1 MGSTFSQKKIILI
14 SSGQPSLNPRLV
26 KEADSLALEGY
37 DVTVL
42 YVYWNEW
49 GTKQDKYLLSEKKW
63 KAIRLAGDPSEKP
76 IIYFFSRLIFK
87 LANLLLHKTNAYN
100 FLGDISI
107 ARSTFF
113 LISEAKKY
121 KADLYIAHNL
131 GALPAAAITAKKHK
145 KPYGF
150 DAEDFHRQEVSDDL
164 NSFNFKLAKYIEDK
178 YLPGASYLTSSSPL
192 ISEQYEQLYHKN
204 TTTILNVFPKVN
216 FTNKSINKNT
226 TLKLFWFSQTIGPD
240 RGLELIIKAIGLS
253 KHPIEIHLLGLV
265 SENYK
270 SFLLTIFYN
279 NKVSNQKIF
288 FYDPINPNEI
298 PEFASRFDIGL
309 ACEVPICLNRRI
321 SLTNKLFTYLQS
333 GLAIVFSNTESQTE
347 FSNKYTSIGEV
358 FKNSKD
364 LSIILDN
371 YYSNRD
377 LLLQHK
383 INAQQYGLTELNW
396 EIESKKFIK
405 VIDEVFNHNL

>member
-1 MGSTFSQKKIILI
+1 M
-14 SSGQPSLNPRLV
+14 
-26 KEADSLALEGY
+26 
-37 DVTVL
+37 
-42 YVYWNEW
+42 
-49 GTKQDKYLLSEKKW
+49 
-63 KAIRLAGDPSEKP
+63 
-76 IIYFFSRLIFK
+76 
-87 LANLLLHKTNAYN
+87 
-100 FLGDISI
+100 
-107 ARSTFF
+107 
-113 LISEAKKY
+113 
-121 KADLYIAHNL
+121 
-131 GALPAAAITAKKHK
+131 
-145 KPYGF
+145 
-150 DAEDFHRQEVSDDL
+150 
-164 NSFNFKLAKYIEDK
+164 
-178 YLPGASYLTSSSPL
+178 
-192 ISEQYEQLYHKN
+192 
-204 TTTILNVFPKVN
+204 
-216 FTNKSINKNT
+216 
-226 TLKLFWFSQTIGPD
+226 
-240 RGLELIIKAIGLS
+240 
-253 KHPIEIHLLGLV
+253 
-265 SENYK
+265 
-270 SFLLTIFYN
+270 LTIFYN

-309 ACEVPICLNRRI
+309 ACEVPIWLNRRI